1 MLAVLL
7 SFLREFSKIIKSSQ
21 EKKSV
26 PGNMCCKNFEKKLL
40 LKIDEKSRKKP
51 AQEYFLVNLQATPPR
66 VFSRF

>member
-1 MLAVLL
+1 
-7 SFLREFSKIIKSSQ
+7 
-21 EKKSV
+21 
-26 PGNMCCKNFEKKLL
+26 MCCKNFEKKLL